1 MDMGC
6 CDGNEDE
13 MVYMAYGRMS
23 NRNREASQER
33 ARNLENHPCAGIY
46 ISSGFARCRSMD
58 LFSYS
63 IALYLLGLPN

>member
-33 ARNLENHPCAGIY
+33 ARNSENHPCAGIY
-46 ISSGFARCRSMD
+46 ISSGFD
-58 LFSYS
+58 LFTYS